1 MSAPQRRRPTTGSAF
16 QLVPEVESVVTPV
29 ADAAPTTDA
38 PEVVTSAAADASSA
52 ARPNRTRDE
61 RPVDSKG
68 STTLLMGLSLK
79 GRAQTAVLRTQGFDG
94 GYTSFSALVE
104 GAVARE
110 VERLEAEFNNG
121 EPFPAH
127 RGAFRTGR
135 PLGS

>member
-1 MSAPQRRRPTTGSAF
+1 MF

-29 ADAAPTTDA
+29 ADATPITDA
-38 PEVVTSAAADASSA
+38 PEAVASAEADASTA
-52 ARPNRTRDE
+52 AKSNRTRGE

-110 VERLEAEFNNG
+110 VERLEGEFNNG